1 MPEITYREALNQAL
15 SEEMERDDSVFLMG
29 EEVAEY
35 DGAYK
40 VSKGLLDKFD
50 ELRVVD
56 TPISELGFAGLGVG
70 AAMVGLRPV
79 IEFMTFN
86 FSILAL
92 DQVLH
97 SAAKMLYMS
106 GGQINIPM
114 VFRGP
119 TGAALQLGAQHSQ
132 AVETWYVHAPGIKVV
147 TPATPADAKGLLKA
161 AIRDDDPVVVME
173 GELLYN
179 LRGEVPDGEHI
190 VPLGLADLKRQGD
203 DVSIITHGK
212 MVHLALQAATR
223 LERDGIQA
231 DVLDLRSLRPLDV
244 DAILASVR
252 KTNRV
257 IYLEEGWPYAGI
269 GAQIA
274 ATIQEEAFDHLDAPV
289 LRVTQADVPMP
300 YAKEP
305 GTAGK
310 TQCPAGGGCL
320 PAGPLPEI
328 TRWQPRFIW
337 KRSPRPWRR
346 GSSFGGSRQRA
357 TRSRMGISSQR
368 SKRTRRPWSWW
379 PGARGF
385 SERFSLRRAP
395 LHRWVR

>member
-15 SEEMERDDSVFLMG
+15 AEEMDRDDSVFLMG

-40 VSKGLLDKFD
+40 VSKGLLERFGDS
-50 ELRVVD
+50 RVVD

-119 TGAALQLGAQHSQ
+119 TGAALQLAAQHSQ
-132 AVETWYVHAPGIKVV
+132 AAETWYVHAPGLKVV

-161 AIRDDDPVVVME
+161 AIRDNDPVVVME

-179 LRGEVPDGEHI
+179 LKGEVPEGDHL
-190 VPLGLADLKRQGD
+190 VPLGLADLKREGQ

-212 MVHLALQAATR
+212 MVHLALQAAMR
-223 LERDGIQA
+223 LERDGIDA
-231 DVLDLRSLRPLDV
+231 EVLDLRSLRPLDV
-244 DAILASVR
+244 DAILSSVR
-252 KTNRV
+252 KTNRAV
-257 IYLEEGWPYAGI
+257 YLEEGWPYAGI

-274 ATIQEEAFDHLDAPV
+274 ATIQEEAFDDLDAPV

-300 YAKEP
+300 YAKTLEQLAKP
-305 GTAGK
+305 NVQRVVDA
-310 TQCPAGGGCL
+310 C
-320 PAGPLPEI
+320 
-328 TRWQPRFIW
+328 TRVLYR
-337 KRSPRPWRR
+337 K
-346 GSSFGGSRQRA
+346 
-357 TRSRMGISSQR
+357 
-368 SKRTRRPWSWW
+368 
-379 PGARGF
+379 
-385 SERFSLRRAP
+385 
-395 LHRWVR
+395 

>member
-1 MPEITYREALNQAL
+1 MAEITYREALNQAL
-15 SEEMERDDSVFLMG
+15 DEEMDRDDSVFIMG

-40 VSKGLLDKFD
+40 VSKGLLDKFGD
-50 ELRVVD
+50 LRVVD
-56 TPISELGFAGLGVG
+56 SPISELGFAGLGVG

-86 FSILAL
+86 FSVLAL

-106 GGQINIPM
+106 GGQSNIPI

-119 TGAALQLGAQHSQ
+119 TGAALQLAAQHSQ
-132 AVETWYVHAPGIKVV
+132 ALESWYAHAPGMKVV

-161 AIRDDDPVVVME
+161 AIRDDDPVAFME

-179 LRGEVPDGEHI
+179 IRGDVPEGEHI
-190 VPLGLADLKRQGD
+190 VPLGVADLKREGG

-212 MVHLALQAATR
+212 MVHLALQSATK
-223 LERDGIQA
+223 LSKEGIEA

-244 DAILASVR
+244 DAILNSVK

-257 IYLEEGWPYAGI
+257 VYLEEGWPYAGV
-269 GAQIA
+269 GSQVA
-274 ATIQEEAFDHLDAPV
+274 AMIQEEAFDDLDAPI

-300 YAKEP
+300 YAKNLEVLAKP
-305 GTAGK
+305 SA
-310 TQCPAGGGCL
+310 
-320 PAGPLPEI
+320 
-328 TRWQPRFIW
+328 
-337 KRSPRPWRR
+337 
-346 GSSFGGSRQRA
+346 QRVIDA
-357 TRSRMGISSQR
+357 CKKVLYR
-368 SKRTRRPWSWW
+368 
-379 PGARGF
+379 
-385 SERFSLRRAP
+385 
-395 LHRWVR
+395 